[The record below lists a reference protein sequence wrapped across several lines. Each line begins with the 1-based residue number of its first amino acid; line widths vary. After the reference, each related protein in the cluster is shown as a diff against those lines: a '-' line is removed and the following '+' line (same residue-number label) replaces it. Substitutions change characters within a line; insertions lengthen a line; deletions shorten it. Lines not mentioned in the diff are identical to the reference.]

1 MASHVPPWAP
11 RPASKANNPPSSQ
24 PPPPNFRAN
33 PNSLADNLHNL
44 NFNPGPPRAP
54 SPLPGAPF
62 SRQATQPRPP
72 SGPPVSPFPPTFSHP
87 APFASRPPNQPSP
100 SVVPPPGARP
110 PPLVSSASGG
120 GLASTGQPVF
130 ASGALPGGQQRF
142 PPLGSAPQ
150 PPVRPPPTMAMAMA
164 AARAPPQ
171 PPTTASRPLMGS
183 SPIRAPPVQPA
194 SPFSAAPQARQP
206 PTTAYPYGQ
215 PTWPL
220 QPGQVSFKNSYQ
232 CVFSRILRSLL
243 FLMSYIFFLI
253 GNKNFIT
260 RKEGQSPRRHAMPKL
275 IFNFH

>member
-24 PPPPNFRAN
+24 PPPPNFRTN

-120 GLASTGQPVF
+120 LASTGQPVF

-183 SPIRAPPVQPA
+183 SPIRAPPVQLA

-232 CVFSRILRSLL
+232 CVFFQDS
-243 FLMSYIFFLI
+243 
-253 GNKNFIT
+253 
-260 RKEGQSPRRHAMPKL
+260 
-275 IFNFH
+275 